1 MTVLVV
7 CITCGQQL
15 DDAAPL
21 CPCDRERLAHAISRR
36 LAETGPAPQ
45 AHRARARH
53 RRRVTEPASVAE
65 LRGAIEDD
73 RNASADYYCAT
84 MHAPDFR
91 PVAAARARVDA
102 ILARLDVTGPVVRC
116 AACPIRARAGEPCGH
131 DVEDCAAYGGPTV
144 TEPVAQPGEADEESA
159 AREDIVAALV
169 AALARARGALYSVK
183 FGTSTASE
191 LDATIDATSWDAI
204 RAKKGAGS

>member
-131 DVEDCAAYGGPTV
+131 DVEDCVAYGGPTV
-144 TEPVAQPGEADEESA
+144 TEPVAQPGEESA
-159 AREDIVAALV
+159 AREAVEAGVYGLVSVHGPRLHDIDGAGP
-169 AALARARGALYSVK
+169 LARAWDALC
-183 FGTSTASE
+183 
-191 LDATIDATSWDAI
+191 AI
-204 RAKKGAGS
+204 RAKKGAV

>member
-1 MTVLVV
+1 LTVLVV
-7 CITCGQQL
+7 CITCGQRL

-21 CPCDRERLAHAISRR
+21 CPCDLERLAHAISRR

-116 AACPIRARAGEPCGH
+116 AACPIQARAGEPCAH

-159 AREDIVAALV
+159 AREAVEAGVYGLVSVHGPRLHDIDGAGP
-169 AALARARGALYSVK
+169 LARAWDALC
-183 FGTSTASE
+183 
-191 LDATIDATSWDAI
+191 AI

>member
-21 CPCDRERLAHAISRR
+21 CPCDRERLARAISRR

-131 DVEDCAAYGGPTV
+131 DVEDCVAYGGPTV

-159 AREDIVAALV
+159 AREAVEAGVYGLVSVHGPRLHDIDGAGP
-169 AALARARGALYSVK
+169 LARAWDALC
-183 FGTSTASE
+183 
-191 LDATIDATSWDAI
+191 AI
-204 RAKKGAGS
+204 RAKKGAV

>member
-159 AREDIVAALV
+159 AREAVEAGVYGLVSVHGPRLHDIDGAGP
-169 AALARARGALYSVK
+169 LARAWDALC
-183 FGTSTASE
+183 
-191 LDATIDATSWDAI
+191 AI
-204 RAKKGAGS
+204 RAKKGAV